1 MHPLKRGRSAIF
13 NAADDAANVVRAT
26 GRQIARGMTDALPEQ
41 PPGARAE
48 QMARGTIK
56 GVLRELRDERV
67 RVDVGEHSRQAAQN
81 VAHGVVDQLESS
93 LGENGDGPLG
103 VAITNCT
110 RRAAR
115 SAADGILDEVKPMA
129 FVLTVT
135 GGLVFAVMFASLVG
149 LGLRRR

>member
-26 GRQIARGMTDALPEQ
+26 GRQIARGMTDALPEV

-48 QMARGTIK
+48 QMARGAIR
-56 GVLRELRDERV
+56 GVLKELQDESV
-67 RVDVGEHSRQAAQN
+67 RLDVGAHSKDAAQH
-81 VAHGVVDQLESS
+81 VARGVVDQLEAS

-115 SAADGILDEVKPMA
+115 SAAHGLLDEVKPMA
-129 FVLTVT
+129 FVLSVA
-135 GGLVFAVMFASLVG
+135 GGLVFAVTFASLVG